1 MSRLFLPTLNI
12 VLFDARVQC
21 RRLLSEVDP
30 VAASAANHAHSF
42 VFDAALDGVNGLNF
56 QLQKSDAAGRF
67 EWSDGF
73 LVDALQVLT
82 AFWLIISQCRAVLFT
97 ICLAANAH
105 CVFQYGHWVLFDN
118 VNFCSP
124 SVRVAHSRCVVP

>member
-1 MSRLFLPTLNI
+1 
-12 VLFDARVQC
+12 
-21 RRLLSEVDP
+21 
-30 VAASAANHAHSF
+30 

-82 AFWLIISQCRAVLFT
+82 VFLGWLFAHSAAAVLLT
-97 ICLAANAH
+97 ICLTTNAH

-124 SVRVAHSRCVVP
+124 SVRIGSFCCPKSLFFTVIY